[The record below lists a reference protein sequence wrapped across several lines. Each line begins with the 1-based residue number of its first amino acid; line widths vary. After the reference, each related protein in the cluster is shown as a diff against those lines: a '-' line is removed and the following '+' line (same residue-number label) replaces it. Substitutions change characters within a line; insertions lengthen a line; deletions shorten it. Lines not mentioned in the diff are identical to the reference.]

1 MVRRTRTESGQGRS
15 ALYAVAFLS
24 SLGFS
29 IVVPFLVLLVLRF
42 GGNAFVVGAISAAF
56 WAAQLVGA
64 MWLGTLS
71 DRIGRKRVLFRSQLG
86 ALAGWAIFL
95 AALCMPDVELARVD
109 RAILGAFAVT
119 LPLLL
124 IAAARVVDGL
134 FNGSVSVASAYV
146 ADIADETER
155 KLAYGR
161 LGAATSLGFVIGPM
175 ISGLFARGNV
185 RAVLVL
191 ALVLSGLAALLIRH
205 VLPALPM
212 RAAADVEVA
221 RRGGVRAYKPLGGG
235 CAEAVR
241 HPRMHIRELLASREI
256 RALIV
261 LYFLVYL
268 AFSIF
273 VAALPV
279 HAIVEQ
285 GWSAGMLGLLYALL
299 ALSLAATEALVLPR
313 VKKLPP
319 PTIAAFG
326 SSLLI
331 GAYVLMSVSRDAALL
346 SGAVLYGVGNG
357 LMWPSFLVMLSQ
369 AGPPETQGA
378 IQGAGSSV
386 GSLASIVGTLAGG
399 LLYVNVGV
407 VAFYVSA
414 TAIAVATCLFV
425 RSGRYGAARGTGSYP
440 RARPDSSHASARYAG
455 MRRAAS
461 RQWSGARS
469 RRSSPARSPRA

>member
-1 MVRRTRTESGQGRS
+1 MAESRQARS

-56 WAAQLVGA
+56 WAAQLVGS

-95 AALCMPDVELARVD
+95 AALCLPVVELARVD
-109 RAILGAFAVT
+109 RPIVGAFALT

-124 IAAARVVDGL
+124 IAFARVVDGL

-146 ADIADETER
+146 ADIADEMER

-161 LGAATSLGFVIGPM
+161 LGAATNLGFVLGPV
-175 ISGLFARGNV
+175 ISGVLARGSV
-185 RAVLVL
+185 RGVLVL

-205 VLPALPM
+205 ALPALPM
-212 RAAADVEVA
+212 RPAADLEVM
-221 RRGGVRAYKPLGGG
+221 RRGGVRASKPLGGG
-235 CAEAVR
+235 CREAVR
-241 HPRMHIRELLASREI
+241 HPPARIRELLANGQI
-256 RALIV
+256 RVLIV

-285 GWSAGMLGLLYALL
+285 GWSAGKLGLLYALL

-313 VKKLPP
+313 VK
-319 PTIAAFG
+319 
-326 SSLLI
+326 S
-331 GAYVLMSVSRDAALL
+331 
-346 SGAVLYGVGNG
+346 
-357 LMWPSFLVMLSQ
+357 W
-369 AGPPETQGA
+369 
-378 IQGAGSSV
+378 
-386 GSLASIVGTLAGG
+386 
-399 LLYVNVGV
+399 
-407 VAFYVSA
+407 
-414 TAIAVATCLFV
+414 
-425 RSGRYGAARGTGSYP
+425 
-440 RARPDSSHASARYAG
+440 
-455 MRRAAS
+455 RR
-461 RQWSGARS
+461 R
-469 RRSSPARSPRA
+469 RSPRSAARC